1 MGIRVKCLIVGHLTH
16 DIIIRGDHKTERIGG
31 GAYYS
36 ALVLSPFCDVEV
48 VTKIGKSFPREWLE
62 ELEGFGMKVTA
73 FHSKKTTTYEL
84 KYLDENTRALRL
96 LSKAESFKAE
106 EIAHKKADLMILN
119 PVANE
124 IPVEVVKTLKGFI
137 SLDVQGF
144 VRDFRNGE
152 VGFKKI
158 DGHFLENVKI
168 AHADVNEF
176 KMLSSPKLPEV
187 MLISNGADRGEA
199 IYRGNRYHFE
209 PLKMPVAETTGAGDS
224 FLAYFSYFYKQCP
237 FMQALKRA
245 VSFTA
250 FFLKH
255 RTPFFDFDEAK
266 ENAKNVKVERVV
278 TDEETSAR

>member
-1 MGIRVKCLIVGHLTH
+1 MKCIVIGHLTH
-16 DIIIRGDHKTERIGG
+16 DMIIRGNTKIERIGG

-48 VTKIGKSFPREWLE
+48 ITKVSKSFPREWLK
-62 ELEGFGMKVTA
+62 ELEEKGIKVTVLP
-73 FHSKKTTTYEL
+73 SKETTTYEL
-84 KYLDENTRALRL
+84 RYLDENTRILKL
-96 LSKAESFKAE
+96 LAKAEPFKPE
-106 EIAHKKADLMILN
+106 EIPHENADIVILN

-124 IPVEVVKTLKGFI
+124 IPIEIVNHLRSFI

-144 VRDFRNGE
+144 VRE
-152 VGFKKI
+152 FK
-158 DGHFLENVKI
+158 DGIVETRDVDASFLERVKV

-176 KMLSSPKLPEV
+176 MMLSDLRYPEV

-237 FMQALKRA
+237 FMQALKKA

-255 RTPFFDFDEAK
+255 RTPFFDFDEAT
-266 ENAKNVKVERVV
+266 ENAKNVEVEKIM

>member
-1 MGIRVKCLIVGHLTH
+1 MKCIIIGHLTH
-16 DIIIRGDHKTERIGG
+16 DIIIRGNTKIERIGG

-48 VTKIGKSFPREWLE
+48 ITKVSKSFPREWLK
-62 ELEGFGMKVTA
+62 ELEEKGIKVTVLP
-73 FHSKKTTTYEL
+73 SKETTTYEL
-84 KYLDENTRALRL
+84 RYLDENTRILKL
-96 LSKAESFKAE
+96 LAKAEPFKPE
-106 EIAHKKADLMILN
+106 EIPHENADIVILN

-124 IPVEVVKTLKGFI
+124 IPIEIVNHLRNFI

-144 VRDFRNGE
+144 VRE
-152 VGFKKI
+152 FK
-158 DGHFLENVKI
+158 DGIVETRDVDASFLERVKV

-176 KMLSSPKLPEV
+176 RMLSNLRYPEV
-187 MLISNGADRGEA
+187 MVISNGADRGEA

-237 FMQALKRA
+237 FMQALKKA

-255 RTPFFDFDEAK
+255 RTPFFDFDEAT
-266 ENAKNVKVERVV
+266 ENAKNVEVEKIM